1 MDSCAIEK
9 ILNHK
14 EDILKAEIGALL
26 FNIGKTHIGLNNW
39 IKYFPNAKQKIR
51 RYEDYYDKLFKDE
64 IDEVDQVFKNF
75 FNQKIRLPNSS
86 EVEWIKVFDKD
97 FEGIFFRGCENLNS
111 GIDKGFPKEILKRL
125 YISNAFGGFVE
136 SVEEKNFDEKRKQF
150 FKNLHNY
157 LKDNNGIE
165 NSDWR
170 KVRSW
175 ILLEIKKWY
184 THLLSDNRFPVNDVT
199 LYDQVYMV
207 ASLYKAA
214 LSGLYLYKEKVDEYI
229 NKPSN
234 IKWCILGIQYD
245 KLGLSEKALKISNIQ
260 WYRKNIKKVDSEVKQ
275 LLEEECPIG
284 NEIYR
289 DETGIYFVVS
299 ELLKGEKEGEF
310 YKLKEDLKKL
320 EEKIIEKFRE
330 VFNDEIYPA
339 IFLSE
344 SSRGLMNLGKL
355 IEKAPENFLKAKVL
369 YKNNENNNN
378 NSLKIGV
385 CQICG
390 VRTVEKKSKLN
401 ELICDTCLKRQ
412 GERMKN
418 WLDNRNGETI
428 WLDEL
433 QDKNGRI
440 ALITLKFEPNEWING
455 NFFNSLLVR
464 VERQSEYENVI
475 KSLLIFIENQI
486 NSSEVRKLQLDQFD
500 EKNIEK
506 FLSLF
511 DEGGIKKPYENI
523 FENLK
528 KNKSFDNV
536 EEKNRKIAVTLIKE
550 KAWLEHFSFY
560 DSSTNEIIANTKKK
574 KKYPIEEY
582 YNKKNVKDHLYKI
595 FAINYLILQIK
606 NLILERAIGSRWE
619 SLILKNLSDDVINF
633 EQREINWRKLDEST
647 DIEFLSKII
656 LQFLLRKNP
665 SPARLRR
672 IWETTKS
679 FFENLEKK
687 KSKLL
692 GFPKSRCQRLY
703 WERVNIPD
711 GEYADGD
718 ILFWAKRNTVYLIS
732 SIEKV
737 GNKDSFEIKKIDDDT
752 HFVEKLY
759 IKDANKE
766 EYEPFFTILSP
777 TPVSW
782 QLIIPAE
789 YVPNLIE
796 SVKNEYYKYFKW
808 VYGKL
813 PLHIGIVV
821 QNYKKP
827 LYVGLKA
834 LRRIRRDFQKWE
846 DLKKK
851 ITVGD
856 FKSRQKH
863 AGCCC
868 SCDENNSEQYY
879 SLFERADA
887 VQRGY
892 AFYLYPSNDAK
903 VWIDTTQNSNDKDIF
918 WFYPNTF
925 DFEFLDSNARR
936 NEIYYEKGKRKIFIK
951 KNRPYD
957 VEDWQ
962 YFSKF
967 NEFFKN
973 DINSESKLQK
983 LVTLI
988 YSKLLDW
995 DDLYSLKIFILSS
1008 FVNVLELMGT
1018 KKDEFAK
1025 VFGVENWESL
1035 EKMPEDKFEEKL
1047 YMFIDM
1053 FEFWYKILKV

>member
-1 MDSCAIEK
+1 M
-9 ILNHK
+9 
-14 EDILKAEIGALL
+14 LKAEAGALL
-26 FNIGKTHIGLNNW
+26 FNIGKTHAGIKNW
-39 IKYFPNAKQKIR
+39 IEYFPNAEQKIK
-51 RYEDYYDKLFKDE
+51 RYEDYFNKLFKDE
-64 IDEVDQVFKNF
+64 IDEIDQVFEEF
-75 FNQKIRLPNSS
+75 FNQKIRLPNLS
-86 EVEWIKVFDKD
+86 EVEWIKVFDGNFK
-97 FEGIFFRGCENLNS
+97 GIFFRGCENLNS
-111 GIDKGFPKEILKRL
+111 GIDKGFPKEILKSL
-125 YISNAFGGFVE
+125 YISNAFGGFIE
-136 SVEEKNFDEKRKQF
+136 NVEEKNFDEKRKQF
-150 FKNLHNY
+150 LKNLYEY
-157 LKDNNGIE
+157 LKDNNDFK
-165 NSDWR
+165 NSDWQQ
-170 KVRSW
+170 VRNW
-175 ILLEIKKWY
+175 ILSEIKNWY
-184 THLLSDNRFPVNDVT
+184 THLLSDSRFPVNDVT

-207 ASLYKAA
+207 ASLFKAT
-214 LSGLYLYKEKVDEYI
+214 LSGLYLYEEKVDEYI
-229 NKPSN
+229 NNPSN

-260 WYRKNIKKVDSEVKQ
+260 WYRKNIKEVDRKVKQ

-284 NEIYR
+284 NEVYR

-299 ELLKGEKEGEF
+299 ELLKGKKEGEF
-310 YKLKEDLKKL
+310 YKLRDDLKEL
-320 EEKIIEKFRE
+320 EERIIEKFRN

-344 SSRGLMNLGKL
+344 SSRGLMNLGRL

-369 YKNNENNNN
+369 YKNNENNNK
-378 NSLKIGV
+378 NSLKIGI

-390 VRTVEKKSKLN
+390 VRTVEKKGKLN

-412 GERMKN
+412 EERMKN

-440 ALITLKFEPNEWING
+440 ALITLKFESNEWING
-455 NFFNSLLVR
+455 DLV
-464 VERQSEYENVI
+464 NTF
-475 KSLLIFIENQI
+475 LTNDI
-486 NSSEVRKLQLDQFD
+486 NTL
-500 EKNIEK
+500 
-506 FLSLF
+506 
-511 DEGGIKKPYENI
+511 Y
-523 FENLK
+523 
-528 KNKSFDNV
+528 NKSKDFHILFKEMCNTLKAVKDLSKKSKSYGLKAFTSDDLSKLKD
-536 EEKNRKIAVTLIKE
+536 EELFE
-550 KAWLEHFSFY
+550 YL
-560 DSSTNEIIANTKKK
+560 NEIERIIE
-574 KKYPIEEY
+574 PISESTIISKFGKLE
-582 YNKKNVKDHLYKI
+582 KSGEK
-595 FAINYLILQIK
+595 YLIIKNNHSDLIK
-606 NLILERAIGSRWE
+606 NLLNNNKFKKFLKIYDFKIFKELAMEVYKKSFNDFIKQIFFGNIVDTNWE
-619 SLILKNLSDDVINF
+619 IFIKSTRLKNKIDFNKEEIHWEFLDD
-633 EQREINWRKLDEST
+633 R
-647 DIEFLSKII
+647 DIEFLSTLL

-672 IWETTKS
+672 IWETTKN
-679 FFENLEKK
+679 FFENLEKEK
-687 KSKLL
+687 LKLL
-692 GFPKSRCQRLY
+692 NFPKSRCQRLY

-718 ILFWAKRNTVYLIS
+718 ILFWAKNNTVYLIS

-737 GNKDSFEIKKIDDDT
+737 ANKDSFEIKKIDDDS
-752 HFVEKLY
+752 HIIKKLY
-759 IKDANKE
+759 IEDANEE

-782 QLIIPAE
+782 QFIIPAE

-796 SVKNEYYKYFKW
+796 SVKDEYYRHFKW

-813 PLHIGIVV
+813 PLHIGIVI

-834 LRRIRRDFQKWE
+834 LRKIRRDFQKWE

-851 ITVGD
+851 IVVSD

-868 SCDENNSEQYY
+868 SFDENNSEKYY

-892 AFYLYPSNDAK
+892 AFYLYPSDDGK

-936 NEIYYEKGKRKIFIK
+936 NEIYYEKGRRKISIK

-957 VEDWQ
+957 IEDWQ

-967 NEFFKN
+967 NKFFK
-973 DINSESKLQK
+973 DEVNSESKLQK

-988 YSKLLDW
+988 YSKLADW
-995 DDLYSLKIFILSS
+995 NDLYSLKIFMLSS
-1008 FVNVLELMGT
+1008 FVNILELKGT

-1053 FEFWYKILKV
+1053 FEFWYRILKV